1 MKTYTLIATAPMGI
15 EAIVAKEVRDLGY
28 DCTVD
33 NGKVVFEGD
42 ALAICRANLWL
53 RTADRVK
60 VQAAEFTAKTF
71 DELFEKTK
79 AIDWSAYLPEH
90 ASFPVTGK
98 SVKSVLASVP
108 DCQRIVKK
116 RSPRS

>member
-60 VQAAEFTAKTF
+60 VQVAEFTAKTF

-79 AIDWSAYLPEH
+79 AVDWSAIFLNTPH
-90 ASFPVTGK
+90 
-98 SVKSVLASVP
+98 
-108 DCQRIVKK
+108 
-116 RSPRS
+116 SP

>member
-1 MKTYTLIATAPMGI
+1 MARASPSNTTLP
-15 EAIVAKEVRDLGY
+15 LS
-28 DCTVD
+28 TVQSYP
-33 NGKVVFEGD
+33 
-42 ALAICRANLWL
+42 L

-98 SVKSVLASVP
+98 SVKSVLASV
-108 DCQRIVKK
+108 RV
-116 RSPRS
+116 